1 MKISVLC
8 QILRLCKSGKFRGL
22 LSRVMLTD
30 SGECRAEHPT
40 GRGNQSEAIS
50 ETCSAVKK
58 RQRRARAHGAS
69 MASVLEKQA
78 SKWLLPTS
86 SKHGRVY
93 KLKSPDGKDLKSLGG
108 QQGKE

>member
-40 GRGNQSEAIS
+40 GRTEAIS

-69 MASVLEKQA
+69 MASVCVRKA
-78 SKWLLPTS
+78 GFK
-86 SKHGRVY
+86 VVAAY
-93 KLKSPDGKDLKSLGG
+93 KLQTRKSL
-108 QQGKE
+108 